1 MEQLK
6 NYIQLHLNIL
16 LFSLTGIFS
25 KLASIQYNKN
35 GLQAPLLYL
44 FAFLMLANCGVY
56 ALAWQKIIKKF
67 DLNIGYANRS
77 VYLLW
82 SQVWAVSI
90 FGEKLSVRNVIGVL
104 IVLLGVIVVSLSAEK
119 KETGSGQK
127 TDVAS
132 TGEKQN

>member
-35 GLQAPLLYL
+35 GLHTPLLYL

-67 DLNIGYANRS
+67 SLSTAYAHRS
-77 VYLLW
+77 VYLIW
-82 SQVWAVSI
+82 SQVWAVLI
-90 FGEKLSVRNVIGVL
+90 FHESLSWNNILGML
-104 IVLLGVIVVSLSAEK
+104 IVLAGVMVVQHYE
-119 KETGSGQK
+119 
-127 TDVAS
+127 
-132 TGEKQN
+132 

>member
-35 GLQAPLLYL
+35 GLHAPLLYL

-67 DLNIGYANRS
+67 S
-77 VYLLW
+77 V
-82 SQVWAVSI
+82 
-90 FGEKLSVRNVIGVL
+90 
-104 IVLLGVIVVSLSAEK
+104 
-119 KETGSGQK
+119 GSPDFPRISFLEQYSRHAHCTCRRYGG
-127 TDVAS
+127 AAL
-132 TGEKQN
+132 